1 MKRLFTLSAICV
13 AMLSLVGC
21 DSKQKAIYE
30 WAKGE
35 VNHFA
40 ALETEHPSLYY
51 IKDHIGLHLM
61 RVDLDTFESKELL
74 CFNDNEYMFISSISD
89 YIIPEDRGYGESTTF
104 VITGHDYKD
113 VKDYSSSEGEVALTY
128 DTTTDRVSEICR
140 GENVYLSG
148 DMIVNAIVPSRAQNI
163 TKVDVLDLQ
172 GNALELKTYVGT
184 IAKQSVVVKLVERD
198 GALAGYYYYTKYG
211 PGTALIALVGS
222 VDENRNMNISG
233 FNWADSVCE
242 VWTGTFKEGQISA
255 VFESRGSYS
264 RKKYEFTLT
273 EQK

>member
-21 DSKQKAIYE
+21 DSKQKAINE
-30 WAKGE
+30 WIKGE
-35 VNHFA
+35 VDHFV

-51 IKDHIGLHLM
+51 IKNDNGCHLI

-113 VKDYSSSEGEVALTY
+113 VKNYSSSEGEVALTY

-140 GENVYLSG
+140 GYTVDVAG
-148 DMIVNAIVPSRAQNI
+148 DMVVSMKVPNFSYSI
-163 TKVDVLDLQ
+163 TNVDVYDAQ
-172 GNALELKTYVGT
+172 GNKLEAKAYVGT
-184 IAKQSVVVKLVERD
+184 IAKQNVVVELVERN
-198 GALAGYYYYTKYG
+198 GALAGSYYYTKYG
-211 PGTALIALVGS
+211 PGKSRIKLLGTI
-222 VDENRNMNISG
+222 DQNRNIEVTGHNFS
-233 FNWADSVCE
+233 DSVCE
-242 VWTGTFKEGQISA
+242 TWEGTIKDGQICATFKAG
-255 VFESRGSYS
+255 SRT
-264 RKKYEFTLT
+264 YEFTLT